1 MEPQHKEAQVG
12 VTLVIMEPLEVD
24 QALLVLLEVD
34 QAILGRVTIQDMH
47 LQANSEHPQILVP
60 KVVPLSLLELLC
72 AAINLSLGPASA
84 TLTAPRKA
92 TAALITQIIVEC

>member
-1 MEPQHKEAQVG
+1 MEPQRKEAQVE
-12 VTLVIMEPLEVD
+12 VTMAIMEPLEVD
-24 QALLVLLEVD
+24 RAILDPLEVD
-34 QAILGRVTIQDMH
+34 QAMVRDMH